1 MINTTKGKE
10 VNENLTQSLHFI
22 EKFEIAVYGIE

>member
-1 MINTTKGKE
+1 MVNTNKGIE

-22 EKFEIAVYGIE
+22 EKLEIAVYCIE